1 MELKID
7 IEQLKKDLIDYF
19 GSAVPYNGV
28 AIMDVIAV
36 EHADAEEL
44 VNIALQNGF
53 NLDDYVGGLKL

>member
-1 MELKID
+1 MELEID

-36 EHADAEEL
+36 EHADAETIKNIL
-44 VNIALQNGF
+44 VYYQKSI
-53 NLDDYVGGLKL
+53 VHLKH